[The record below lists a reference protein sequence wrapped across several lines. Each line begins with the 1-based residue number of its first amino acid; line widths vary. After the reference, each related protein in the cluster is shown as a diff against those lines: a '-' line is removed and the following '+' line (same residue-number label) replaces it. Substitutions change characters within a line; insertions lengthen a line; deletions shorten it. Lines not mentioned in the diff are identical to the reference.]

1 MVCAKRQLAWKEIQ
15 IALSIDV
22 DNQTIEY
29 DDRRFRKHIHEICGS
44 LVSVNGDRVSLVH
57 STAKSYV
64 NHLTYL
70 MIILTR
76 HPATSHKP
84 RMIFMNLPW
93 NVSSPH
99 YVSSI

>member
-15 IALSIDV
+15 IALCIDA

-64 NHLTYL
+64 NYLAYLTIVLTCYL
-70 MIILTR
+70 G
-76 HPATSHKP
+76 TSHTSQM
-84 RMIFMNLPW
+84 RFMNPPW

>member
-64 NHLTYL
+64 NHLAYST
-70 MIILTR
+70 IVLT
-76 HPATSHKP
+76 
-84 RMIFMNLPW
+84 
-93 NVSSPH
+93 
-99 YVSSI
+99 